1 MPKRRHAVLA
11 ATAIALTAACA
22 MPPAI
27 TTQRFGPAV
36 VPARAA
42 DAAVALY
49 PDAPPACAYTRVGYV
64 KVEGREARDRERL
77 PELLRTAARDL
88 GGDAVI
94 DYAATDF
101 RTGFAGAHPF
111 APLGNPPL
119 EAAWTGGTPG
129 TARGQSPATGLILTG
144 TVVRLGADC

>member
-11 ATAIALTAACA
+11 ATVLVLTAACA
-22 MPPAI
+22 TPPAV
-27 TTQRFGPAV
+27 TTKRFGTTV

-49 PDAPPACAYTRVGYV
+49 PDAPPACAFTRVGYV
-64 KVEGREARDRERL
+64 SVEGREARDRERL
-77 PELLRTAARDL
+77 PELLRAAARDL

-101 RTGFAGAHPF
+101 RAGFGGAHPF

-119 EAAWTGGTPG
+119 ESAWTGGTPG
-129 TARGQSPATGLILTG
+129 TARGEAPASGLILTG